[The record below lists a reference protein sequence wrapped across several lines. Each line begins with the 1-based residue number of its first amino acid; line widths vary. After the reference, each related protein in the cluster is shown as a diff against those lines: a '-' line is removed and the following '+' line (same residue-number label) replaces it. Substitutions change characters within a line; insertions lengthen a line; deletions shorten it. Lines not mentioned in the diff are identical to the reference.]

1 MTDRPSIEYDFSLP
15 VEYEFHISDLRS
27 FKDCR
32 RKRLFSS
39 LMPGCMG
46 KEPKVPYA
54 PFFTGRAI
62 HWTLEMFY
70 EYGGEHHPS
79 DIFHTW
85 LEKELKKIEEMTGSL
100 WPAEKEKI
108 EEQITLI
115 VGMMDHYVMWQKHAH
130 GINDDENL
138 EWIATELEFKI
149 PIAYWCHECQDFVG
163 LLWTEDPPP
172 HIHPLIVAYFAG
184 RFDGVV
190 RRRTDDTIWLF
201 ETKTTRSIKE
211 LQRGLVFDEQAGLYS
226 WAAQQILG
234 KPITGIIYNL
244 LRKKIPT
251 IPGQLKSDG
260 TLSLNKSIDTTL
272 EVYWETVKDTH
283 PTQSHDDLKKRYGDM
298 LLLLEQKGNTF
309 FSRYEVRRSQSEM
322 ATLVQYL
329 LATAKE
335 MIATDTVMYPSPASW
350 GACNWCHFRA
360 PCLVLN
366 AGGDPKIIFDNEYQD
381 RKPWDP
387 LEGKEEGA

>member
-1 MTDRPSIEYDFSLP
+1 MSERDSKKLLT
-15 VEYEFHISDLRS
+15 EYEIHISDVRT

-32 RKRLFSS
+32 RKYLFAS

-79 DIFHTW
+79 DIFHGW
-85 LEKELKKIEEMTGSL
+85 LKDELEKIQEMTGSL
-100 WPAEKEKI
+100 WPAEREKI
-108 EEQITLI
+108 EEQVDLIT
-115 VGMMDHYVMWQKHAH
+115 GMMDHYVVWQKHAH
-130 GINDDENL
+130 GINDDHNL

-149 PIAYWCHECQDFVG
+149 PVE
-163 LLWTEDPPP
+163 PPFT
-172 HIHPLIVAYFAG
+172 LAG

-226 WAAQQILG
+226 WAAQELLG
-234 KPITGIIYNL
+234 KPVTGIIYNL
-244 LRKKIPT
+244 LRKKVPT
-251 IPGQLKSDG
+251 TPRLLKDG
-260 TLSLNKSIDTTL
+260 SGLSQNKSIDTTL
-272 EVYWETVKDTH
+272 EVYWETIKDTH
-283 PTQSHDDLKKRYGDM
+283 PDTDHDTLKKHYSNM
-298 LLLLEQKGNTF
+298 LLQLEQKGNTF

-335 MIATDTVMYPSPASW
+335 MVEPSTVMYPSPASW

-360 PCLVLN
+360 PCLVTN
-366 AGGDPKIIFDNEYQD
+366 AGGNVDIILDNEYQD
-381 RKPWDP
+381 RKPWNP